1 MANRSVGRDWFWN
14 CKQCG
19 SWWNSA
25 SPTIIEAEPV
35 DKTIII
41 NRFIVSDSELENMD
55 INDPAYFEKMG
66 ARLTM
71 SRSNED
77 VEIL

>member
-1 MANRSVGRDWFWN
+1 MILTKVR
-14 CKQCG
+14 
-19 SWWNSA
+19 
-25 SPTIIEAEPV
+25 
-35 DKTIII
+35 
-41 NRFIVSDSELENMD
+41 DSELENMD